1 MRIVCVST
9 KSLVNEAVRDK
20 HIAKDYLFTVRSQK
34 KEEEKY
40 FKCIFYALVVINISF
55 CRKNNKNKIFLFS
68 FRASANYGKALF
80 LFI

>member
-9 KSLVNEAVRDK
+9 KSLVNEAVRDE
-20 HIAKDYLFTVRSQK
+20 HIAKDYLITVRSKQK
-34 KEEEKY
+34 EKY

-80 LFI
+80 LFV